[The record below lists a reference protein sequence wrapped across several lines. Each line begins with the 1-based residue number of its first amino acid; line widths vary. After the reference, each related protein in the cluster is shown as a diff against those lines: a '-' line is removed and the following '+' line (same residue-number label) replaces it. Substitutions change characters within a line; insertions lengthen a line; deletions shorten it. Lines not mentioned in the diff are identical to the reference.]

1 MEAKAWIN
9 GPEKKKKIKK
19 KKEKGTPPFGLILF
33 WSQSDPS
40 RDCLSLSSPWGRGGE
55 NPGIKVEGY
64 FLSASSPV
72 PLTALQSG
80 VQLRGYSQTI
90 WVGLYITLLE
100 TLTLDQNV

>member
-1 MEAKAWIN
+1 M
-9 GPEKKKKIKK
+9 
-19 KKEKGTPPFGLILF
+19 F
-33 WSQSDPS
+33 WSQSDAN
-40 RDCLSLSSPWGRGGE
+40 RDYLSLSSPLGRGGK

-90 WVGLYITLLE
+90 WVGLYITLHE